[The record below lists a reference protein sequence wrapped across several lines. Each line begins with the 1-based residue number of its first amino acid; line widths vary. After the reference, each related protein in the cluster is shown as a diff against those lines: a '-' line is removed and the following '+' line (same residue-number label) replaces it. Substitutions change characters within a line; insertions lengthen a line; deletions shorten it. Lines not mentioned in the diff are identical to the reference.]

1 MPEQR
6 SKEKKHECPS
16 EPIFDDYL
24 ETGDVLYIPRGW
36 WHEAIPL
43 AGEES
48 LHIAVGIHPMLIR
61 DYLVWSCFKTLPSD
75 VELRQSIKAECG
87 VPESLAR
94 AVRAASE
101 MLQGEAE
108 LAEYKQ
114 EIFASERVVSRFA
127 VETLGRPNATV
138 GQFRLNS
145 AYRNT
150 SLSSARVHVNGQAIS
165 MDATSQRHIGALF
178 SQSALSLN
186 DISKSMSDS
195 KTSML
200 LQHLAANDV
209 ISPL

>member
-1 MPEQR
+1 
-6 SKEKKHECPS
+6 
-16 EPIFDDYL
+16 
-24 ETGDVLYIPRGW
+24 
-36 WHEAIPL
+36 
-43 AGEES
+43 
-48 LHIAVGIHPMLIR
+48 MLIR